1 MTAISE
7 YELLVYQ
14 EELKEKMFRALLK
27 HFREGE
33 ITYATV
39 AERLGIAQWRVER
52 MLKGEQALRI
62 EQLSDLAR
70 ALDARF
76 QVKLDTFAAIKK
88 ANEQFAAGEG
98 SKEKT

>member
-1 MTAISE
+1 MTPIPE

-14 EELKEKMFRALLK
+14 EELKEKMFRALRK
-27 HFREGE
+27 HFKEGQ

-39 AERLGIAQWRVER
+39 AERLGIAQWRAER
-52 MLKGEQALRI
+52 MLKGEQGLRL

-76 QVKLDTFAAIKK
+76 QVKLDTFSEIRK
-88 ANEQFAAGEG
+88 ANDENR
-98 SKEKT
+98 